1 MGCIVAGFDDWKNG
15 GQINMKAKWIAVAV
29 ASVIIEG
36 VVAGFGGYTLGDKA
50 GQTRTADIRTNF
62 LAARG
67 AGTGQQGAGMP
78 DQGAP
83 GGIPGA
89 PAGGQNGGPQFNAAN
104 MALGQARGV
113 DGNTV
118 QLSTA
123 TEALKVKIGDKTQI
137 QKMGQGSLSDIQPG
151 DRVSVQGAR
160 ASDGSFTAQSI
171 QIGGGPAG
179 SGPTGGNPP
188 PAPATPA
195 VAPTGVTK

>member
-1 MGCIVAGFDDWKNG
+1 
-15 GQINMKAKWIAVAV
+15 MKVKWIAVAV
-29 ASVIIEG
+29 ASVIVIG
-36 VVAGFGGYTLGDKA
+36 VVAGFGGYTLGVKA
-50 GQTRTADIRTNF
+50 GRTRAADIRTNF

-67 AGTGQQGAGMP
+67 VGTGQQGAGIP
-78 DQGAP
+78 GQGAP
-83 GGIPGA
+83 GMPGA

-104 MALGQARGV
+104 MAMGQVKGV

-123 TEALKVKIGDKTQI
+123 TEVLKVKIGDKTQI

-151 DRVSVQGAR
+151 DHITVQGAR
-160 ASDGSFTAQSI
+160 ASDDSFTAQTI

-179 SGPTGGNPP
+179 GGPAGGNPP

-195 VAPTGVTK
+195 AAPAVAPVGATK